1 MKPEIID
8 IVNKEIKKKSIKLI
22 HCLQRETNNNDE
34 YHFVECDYSD
44 HLREVNKITR
54 LTTFKSNECVFD
66 VIETEIS
73 GMRNIFLGHWN
84 DGVIE

>member
-8 IVNKEIKKKSIKLI
+8 LVDSTKTKKPIELV
-22 HCLQRETNNNDE
+22 HCLQIETNLDGV
-34 YHFVECDYSD
+34 YYFCKSFYSE
-44 HLREVNKITR
+44 HLRHANKITR

-66 VIETEIS
+66 VIETETNVAT
-73 GMRNIFLGHWN
+73 NIFLGHWN